1 MNTYSIKEK
10 KEVYSIQ
17 YARGFAALFVFF
29 SHYKDTINNSLTI
42 NGRGLGDFLF
52 MNGGFGVDLFFVISG
67 FVILMSTEKSS
78 SRGMN
83 CMDFLIKRFFRIY
96 PLLIVTV
103 LTIGFL
109 RGYDMHR
116 ILISIIPLHLNY
128 ASMAPYFN
136 YNVLYVAW
144 TITYELIFYAVFL
157 LAMAINHKYRGLIC
171 ILLLSIMFSAIRVY
185 TGDGITFDTKN
196 NIDISQL
203 VFFTPIASVLSS
215 PLILN
220 FILGMLS
227 YTFYKLLVNDFNKS
241 SYLKIPM
248 ILLISICILFLFS
261 DSVLKGHGPLK
272 WGGVSFILITT
283 ITLYEDFFGIQKRKG
298 WLFLGDIS
306 YSLYMV
312 HPIVLWIMAT
322 YPMSYFGLTQIPK
335 FIFGTI
341 IVISV
346 SSISYFVIERSFSKL
361 ARHLLRKHVNKKQDN
376 ENFANTSFSV

>member
-1 MNTYSIKEK
+1 MNKYSIKEK
-10 KEVYSIQ
+10 KEIYSIQ

-42 NGRGLGDFLF
+42 NGKGLGDFLF

-78 SRGMN
+78 SRRMN
-83 CMDFLIKRFFRIY
+83 CIDFLIKRFFRIY

-128 ASMAPYFN
+128 SSMAPYFN

-157 LAMAINHKYRGLIC
+157 LAMVINHKYRGAIC
-171 ILLLSIMFSAIRVY
+171 ILLLSIMFSLIRVY
-185 TGDGITFDTKN
+185 TGDGVTFDAKS
-196 NIDISQL
+196 NIDISHL
-203 VFFTPIASVLSS
+203 GVFTPIASVLSS
-215 PLILN
+215 PIILN

-227 YTFYKLLVNDFNKS
+227 YTFYKFLVNNLNKS

-248 ILLISICILFLFS
+248 ILLMSTCILFLFS

-272 WGGVSFILITT
+272 WGGISFILITT
-283 ITLYEDFFGIQKRKG
+283 ITLYENSLGIQKRKG

-346 SSISYFVIERSFSKL
+346 SSISYFVIEKSFSKL
-361 ARHLLRKHVNKKQDN
+361 ARYLLKKHVNKRPDN
-376 ENFANTSFSV
+376 EKFANTSLTV

>member
-10 KEVYSIQ
+10 KEIYSIQ

-42 NGRGLGDFLF
+42 NGKGLGDFLF

-67 FVILMSTEKSS
+67 FVILMSTEKCS
-78 SRGMN
+78 SRRMN
-83 CMDFLIKRFFRIY
+83 CIDFLIKRFFRIY

-103 LTIGFL
+103 LTIGIL

-128 ASMAPYFN
+128 ASIAPYFN

-157 LAMAINHKYRGLIC
+157 LAMVINHKYRGLVCI
-171 ILLLSIMFSAIRVY
+171 ILLSVMFTLVRVY
-185 TGDGITFDTKN
+185 TGDGITFDAKS
-196 NIDISQL
+196 NIDISHL
-203 VFFTPIASVLSS
+203 GIFTPIASVLSS
-215 PLILN
+215 PVILN

-227 YTFYKLLVNDFNKS
+227 YTFYKLLVKNPIKS
-241 SYLKIPM
+241 IHFKIPM
-248 ILLISICILFLFS
+248 ILLILSCILFLFS

-272 WGGVSFILITT
+272 WGMVSFMLITT
-283 ITLYEDFFGIQKRKG
+283 ITLYEDFFGIRKVNG

-312 HPIVLWIMAT
+312 HPIVLWLMAT
-322 YPMSYFGLTQIPK
+322 YPMSYLGLTQIPK

-346 SSISYFVIERSFSKL
+346 SSITYFVIEKSFSKL
-361 ARHLLRKHVNKKQDN
+361 ARYLLREHVNKKPDN
-376 ENFANTSFSV
+376 EKFADTSLTV